1 MKTSDK
7 ELETAIK
14 ELQKMKLITKAYDP
28 EFQTDI
34 IMITKYGVDVRDFLS
49 NISSDNPKKRNPK
62 ITMNSLNK
70 YMLKFMKGME
80 SVSKAAKKFDAQT
93 GGAPKMNSSLF
104 DPRPSGGHGKTKR

>member
-1 MKTSDK
+1 M
-7 ELETAIK
+7 LNRGA
-14 ELQKMKLITKAYDP
+14 
-28 EFQTDI
+28 
-34 IMITKYGVDVRDFLS
+34 TKYLS
-49 NISSDNPKKRNPK
+49 NLNKLEKKRNPK

-80 SVSKAAKKFDAQT
+80 SVSKAAQKFDAQT